1 MEGEIST
8 RESCRLG
15 ETSIVR
21 LLLTSL
27 EAISNDMLF
36 QNIMYA
42 LEFN

>member
-8 RESCRLG
+8 RESYRLG